1 MGAQSRK
8 PYIQVNTLAPNRT
21 CLAVPARVVLVA
33 NARVTSRSRTVPG
46 AKCQQIWAAVTWVPL
61 TWVAVTW
68 VPVPLIWAVVCTS
81 GRGAGLRAC
90 TSTKMLRH
98 RDHVPNGAVPGPG
111 AVQENYYGGKDCASY
126 PMQAGAAT
134 DPSHETGYSNCR

>member
-8 PYIQVNTLAPNRT
+8 PYIQVNTLAPNQT

-46 AKCQQIWAAVTWVPL
+46 ATCQQIWAAVTGVAL

-68 VPVPLIWAVVCTS
+68 VPVPLIWAVVLHQWS
-81 GRGAGLRAC
+81 RSRFARLHLH
-90 TSTKMLRH
+90 K
-98 RDHVPNGAVPGPG
+98 N
-111 AVQENYYGGKDCASY
+111 
-126 PMQAGAAT
+126 AT
-134 DPSHETGYSNCR
+134 TP